1 MAQMQRPSSKGLTP
15 AQRAARSAAEKKA
28 YEKYLATRTPRK
40 GLTPEQLAAR
50 TAADAKAAEA
60 LRKSRPSKAKLAE
73 IYTEQQNRLRRSKT
87 VAPKPAVKRTDV
99 KPAPLGTP
107 APRTQRVTPAPL
119 GTPSTRPSGRR
130 TAMPKTTKKAPGTA
144 PKKQEKMTP
153 QDAAMKKI
161 LEKRYGK
168 IYG

>member
-1 MAQMQRPSSKGLTP
+1 MANMKKPVGRVKKTQ
-15 AQRAARSAAEKKA
+15 AQIDAELAASKKA
-28 YEKYLATRTPRK
+28 FEKYRAT
-40 GLTPEQLAAR
+40 
-50 TAADAKAAEA
+50 
-60 LRKSRPSKAKLAE
+60 RPSKAKLAE

-87 VAPKPAVKRTDV
+87 VAPKPAVKRPGAT
-99 KPAPLGTP
+99 PAPLGTP

-130 TAMPKTTKKAPGTA
+130 TAMPKTTKKAPA
-144 PKKQEKMTP
+144 KPIKKQEKMTP

-161 LEKRYGK
+161 LEGKYGK